1 MAKQRATIDAGLF
14 ANTEAGAPVEVPADG
29 PTKNMSVG
37 MKQSE
42 AELIEGIAA
51 EFGVSM
57 NAIMRYGLR
66 YFLRDYLAG
75 RVDLASDVRKP
86 PPPKNILDMP

>member
-1 MAKQRATIDAGLF
+1 
-14 ANTEAGAPVEVPADG
+14 
-29 PTKNMSVG
+29 MSVG

-42 AELIEGIAA
+42 AEIIEAIAA

-75 RVDLASDVRKP
+75 RVDLAADVRKP
-86 PPPKNILDMP
+86 PPPKNILEMP